1 MITRIFIP
9 QAFENMEEATIGRW
23 LKNEGDL
30 VQNGDPLCELIT
42 EKTTFDLP
50 AENLPAA
57 GVLRRVVAPEK
68 SVVPVGYVIA
78 LVGELTDEL
87 PDVASENREL
97 LRKRTEQQKTG
108 TELSPADTPTALTQ
122 HAQST
127 SSKSTSDKS
136 TFSKST
142 SAGSRGRIRATPAA
156 RRAAKEHGI
165 ALEELAK
172 VLPGKVLTEDDILS
186 AAEK

>member
-127 SSKSTSDKS
+127 SSKST
-136 TFSKST
+136 FI
-142 SAGSRGRIRATPAA
+142 GSRGRIRATPAA

-172 VLPGKVLTEDDILS
+172 VLPGKVLTEADVLS

>member
-78 LVGELTDEL
+78 LVGELADEL

-165 ALEELAK
+165 ALEELVK
-172 VLPGKVLTEDDILS
+172 VLPGKVLTEDDVLS